1 MKASDK
7 VFLRQNFSMNVSS
20 LVFATSIAPS
30 FFTKSVLLRVKWMLW
45 VFCSIDLSHQNPLV
59 TWETTENLERAPED
73 TSVVVQDVWYHP
85 PPITKQKQLK
95 HQIHLLVS
103 ELYTQVV
110 TFLQLNN
117 NWVTQSKTAHPPG
130 SQLFPWRGSCS
141 QGWYSHP
148 GVYRR
153 LVSTTFSLLSPQGGY
168 SWGGCRSFPETSLL
182 PAQCW
187 NGDHHIDGQEEEE
200 LEAAQLTCK
209 WKR

>member
-1 MKASDK
+1 MNAVGFLQYRPLPLKPTCDLTNNRKPRESPRRYFCGGPRCLISPSSHYQSQTKTIKASDT
-7 VFLRQNFSMNVSS
+7 
-20 LVFATSIAPS
+20 FACIR
-30 FFTKSVLLRVKWMLW
+30 TKCLGCH
-45 VFCSIDLSHQNPLV
+45 F
-59 TWETTENLERAPED
+59 
-73 TSVVVQDVWYHP
+73 
-85 PPITKQKQLK
+85 
-95 HQIHLLVS
+95 
-103 ELYTQVV
+103 
-110 TFLQLNN
+110 FLQLNN

-168 SWGGCRSFPETSLL
+168 SWGGCGSFPETSLL

-187 NGDHHIDGQEEEE
+187 SGDHHIDGQEEEE